1 MQLKELGLDDQMKGM
16 PSPLIKL
23 DEITKV
29 LKYPDLVAKGDA
41 AAIAKATSI
50 HTTASALLNL
60 TAQVVKNARVDEVLK
75 ACGLLG
81 VRDRLQSIAS
91 GNAAHTGALAP
102 GRPHQ
107 PSDST
112 RAPGPLPRALPRVL
126 PGGDNWPVAEQDD
139 EQEQGPAGMDEDAAA
154 APSQP
159 PRHARAAPI
168 KFEGE
173 LAYLNSLSK
182 QEQAK
187 ARKRIAQ
194 ERRRAAQPG
203 VRAAEFEKRIENCK
217 TDLTKLSRRR
227 AQEQESKRRKR
238 EREETEAGNEDEAG

>member
-50 HTTASALLNL
+50 HTTASALLDL
-60 TAQVVKNARVDEVLK
+60 TAHVVKNARVEEVLK
-75 ACGLLG
+75 ARGLLG

-107 PSDST
+107 PSDAT
-112 RAPGPLPRALPRVL
+112 CAPGPLPRALPCVL
-126 PGGDNWPVAEQDD
+126 PGGDNWPVAGQDD
-139 EQEQGPAGMDEDAAA
+139 EQEQGPAGMDEAAA
-154 APSQP
+154 APSQA
-159 PRHARAAPI
+159 PRHAKAAPRI

-182 QEQAK
+182 EEQAK

-194 ERRRAAQPG
+194 ERQRAAQPG
-203 VRAAEFEKRIENCK
+203 VRAAEFERRAEHRK
-217 TDLTKLSRRR
+217 DDPVKLSK
-227 AQEQESKRRKR
+227 QCTQVQDSKRRKR
-238 EREETEAGNEDEAG
+238 DRKEAEAGVEDEAG

>member
-1 MQLKELGLDDQMKGM
+1 MQLKELRLDDQMKGM
-16 PSPLIKL
+16 PSPLVKL

-60 TAQVVKNARVDEVLK
+60 TARVVKNARVDEVLK
-75 ACGLLG
+75 ARGLLG

-107 PSDST
+107 PSDVT

-139 EQEQGPAGMDEDAAA
+139 EQEQGPAGMDEVSA
-154 APSQP
+154 APSQA
-159 PRHARAAPI
+159 PRRAKAAPKI

-182 QEQAK
+182 EEQAK

-194 ERRRAAQPG
+194 ERRRADG
-203 VRAAEFEKRIENCK
+203 RRIHRAVYDE
-217 TDLTKLSRRR
+217 RR
-227 AQEQESKRRKR
+227 AHAQVMSECMIS
-238 EREETEAGNEDEAG
+238 

>member
-50 HTTASALLNL
+50 HTTASALLDL
-60 TAQVVKNARVDEVLK
+60 TARVVKNARVDEVLK
-75 ACGLLG
+75 ARGLLG

-91 GNAAHTGALAP
+91 GTAAHTGTLAP

-107 PSDST
+107 ASDVT

-126 PGGDNWPVAEQDD
+126 PGSDNWSMAEQDD
-139 EQEQGPAGMDEDAAA
+139 EQEQGPAGMGEDAVA
-154 APSQP
+154 APSQA
-159 PRHARAAPI
+159 PRRARAAPI

-173 LAYLNSLSK
+173 LEHLNLLSK
-182 QEQAK
+182 EDQRK
-187 ARKRIAQ
+187 ARRKIAQ
-194 ERRRAAQPG
+194 DRRRGALPG
-203 VRAAEFEKRIENCK
+203 VRAAEFEKRAENRNADPVK
-217 TDLTKLSRRR
+217 RSKHR
-227 AQEQESKRRKR
+227 AQDLESKRRKR
-238 EREETEAGNEDEAG
+238 DREEAKAGGEDEAG

>member
-1 MQLKELGLDDQMKGM
+1 VQLKELGLDDQMKGM

-50 HTTASALLNL
+50 HTTASALLDL
-60 TAQVVKNARVDEVLK
+60 TTRVVKNAHVDEVLK
-75 ACGLLG
+75 ARGLLG

-112 RAPGPLPRALPRVL
+112 CAPGPLPRALPHVL

-139 EQEQGPAGMDEDAAA
+139 EQEQGPAGMDETAA
-154 APSQP
+154 APSQA
-159 PRHARAAPI
+159 PRRAKAAPI

-194 ERRRAAQPG
+194 ERRRAVKPG
-203 VRAAEFEKRIENCK
+203 GRAAEIEKRIENCNA
-217 TDLTKLSRRR
+217 DPTKLSRQR
-227 AQEQESKRRKR
+227 AQEQESKRRKQ
-238 EREETEAGNEDEAG
+238 EQEETEAGNEDEAG